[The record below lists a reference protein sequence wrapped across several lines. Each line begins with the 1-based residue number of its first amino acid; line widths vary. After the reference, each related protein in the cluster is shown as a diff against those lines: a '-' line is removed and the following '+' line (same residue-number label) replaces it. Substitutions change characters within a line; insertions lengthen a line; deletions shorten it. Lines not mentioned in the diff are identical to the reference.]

1 MPLPE
6 EAPLVRRPSASA
18 LALQQLQ
25 QWIEDGTLQ
34 PGEVL
39 KDTEIAKTLGVSRTP
54 IREAFQRLEQLGLV
68 VTTRNTRTE
77 VAPARP
83 QDAGL
88 LYVPLSVLHELAVQ
102 LAMPNL
108 TDADLDLMTEIND
121 RLLVAARSGD
131 AVAARQADEDFH
143 SVLFERANNPFL
155 QQVTDWLGVHS
166 RRLEHALLRAGR
178 ADDGLLQR
186 ASGPH
191 LGAAGRRRAAGQH
204 AGEAEHP
211 AHHRRG
217 RGHRNRPIRPER
229 GGRRRGGRSRAGRVA
244 AHPTASCSSRRTTS
258 SSTSTPRPGPAGIA
272 TRPSATVSGVVS
284 KSVRIGFSNVSHSI
298 RPP

>member
-6 EAPLVRRPSASA
+6 EAPPVRRPSASA

-39 KDTEIAKTLGVSRTP
+39 KDTEIAKKLGVSRTP

-88 LYVPLSVLHELAVQ
+88 LYVPLSVLNELAVQ

-121 RLLVAARSGD
+121 RLLAAARRGD

-166 RRLEHALLRAGR
+166 RRLNTLYFKQDVPTTASYNEHLDLISALRSGNEQQASMLAKQNILRTIDVVAV
-178 ADDGLLQR
+178 
-186 ASGPH
+186 SGTDRS
-191 LGAAGRRRAAGQH
+191 GGNAAG
-204 AGEAEHP
+204 AEP
-211 AHHRRG
+211 AD
-217 RGHRNRPIRPER
+217 
-229 GGRRRGGRSRAGRVA
+229 VA
-244 AHPTASCSSRRTTS
+244 
-258 SSTSTPRPGPAGIA
+258 GPAA
-272 TRPSATVSGVVS
+272 
-284 KSVRIGFSNVSHSI
+284 
-298 RPP
+298 

>member
-6 EAPLVRRPSASA
+6 EAPPVRHPSASA

-34 PGEVL
+34 PGEAL
-39 KDTEIAKTLGVSRTP
+39 KDTEIAKKLGVSRTP

-108 TDADLDLMTEIND
+108 TAADLDHMTEINEK
-121 RLLVAARSGD
+121 LLAAARRGD
-131 AVAARQADEDFH
+131 AVAARQLDEDFH
-143 SVLFERANNPFL
+143 SVLYERASNPFL
-155 QQVTDWLGVHS
+155 QQVTDLLGVHS
-166 RRLEHALLRAGR
+166 RRLNTLYFAEDVPTTASYHEHLDLIAALRAGDKQLASTLAR
-178 ADDGLLQR
+178 QNILRTIDVLAPAD
-186 ASGPH
+186 
-191 LGAAGRRRAAGQH
+191 
-204 AGEAEHP
+204 P
-211 AHHRRG
+211 A
-217 RGHRNRPIRPER
+217 
-229 GGRRRGGRSRAGRVA
+229 
-244 AHPTASCSSRRTTS
+244 T
-258 SSTSTPRPGPAGIA
+258 
-272 TRPSATVSGVVS
+272 
-284 KSVRIGFSNVSHSI
+284 
-298 RPP
+298 

>member
-6 EAPLVRRPSASA
+6 EAPPVRRPSASA

-166 RRLEHALLRAGR
+166 RRLNTLYFGQDVPTTASYNEHLDLISALRAG
-178 ADDGLLQR
+178 DEQR
-186 ASGPH
+186 AST
-191 LGAAGRRRAAGQH
+191 LAKQNILRT
-204 AGEAEHP
+204 
-211 AHHRRG
+211 
-217 RGHRNRPIRPER
+217 IDV
-229 GGRRRGGRSRAGRVA
+229 VA
-244 AHPTASCSSRRTTS
+244 VTETS
-258 SSTSTPRPGPAGIA
+258 RPGGNGADGDEADVAGPAA
-272 TRPSATVSGVVS
+272 
-284 KSVRIGFSNVSHSI
+284 
-298 RPP
+298 

>member
-6 EAPLVRRPSASA
+6 EAPKVLRPSASA

-83 QDAGL
+83 QDAEL

-108 TDADLDLMTEIND
+108 TAADLDAMTEIND
-121 RLLVAARSGD
+121 RLLAAARRGD
-131 AVAARQADEDFH
+131 AVAARQADEAFH
-143 SVLFERANNPFL
+143 SVLFDRANNPFL

-166 RRLEHALLRAGR
+166 RRLNTLYFKQDVPTTASYNEHLDLISALRSGDELLASKLAKQNILRTIDVVAMAEDAP
-178 ADDGLLQR
+178 AD
-186 ASGPH
+186 A
-191 LGAAGRRRAAGQH
+191 
-204 AGEAEHP
+204 
-211 AHHRRG
+211 
-217 RGHRNRPIRPER
+217 
-229 GGRRRGGRSRAGRVA
+229 VA
-244 AHPTASCSSRRTTS
+244 AD
-258 SSTSTPRPGPAGIA
+258 GPAA
-272 TRPSATVSGVVS
+272 
-284 KSVRIGFSNVSHSI
+284 
-298 RPP
+298 

>member
-6 EAPLVRRPSASA
+6 EAPHVNRPSASA

-39 KDTEIAKTLGVSRTP
+39 KDSEIARTLGVSRTP

-83 QDAGL
+83 QDAEL

-102 LAMPNL
+102 LAIPNL
-108 TDADLDLMTEIND
+108 QPTDFDTMTEANE
-121 RLLVAARSGD
+121 RLLAAARRGD

-143 SVLFERANNPFL
+143 NVPFERAGNPFL
-155 QQVTDWLGVHS
+155 QQVTDWLSVHS
-166 RRLEHALLRAGR
+166 RRLNTLYFTQNVPTTNSYREHLDLIAALRAGNV
-178 ADDGLLQR
+178 AL
-186 ASGPH
+186 ASTLARQNILRTIDVVRP
-191 LGAAGRRRAAGQH
+191 A
-204 AGEAEHP
+204 EA
-211 AHHRRG
+211 
-217 RGHRNRPIRPER
+217 
-229 GGRRRGGRSRAGRVA
+229 
-244 AHPTASCSSRRTTS
+244 
-258 SSTSTPRPGPAGIA
+258 STEGPAA
-272 TRPSATVSGVVS
+272 
-284 KSVRIGFSNVSHSI
+284 
-298 RPP
+298 

>member
-6 EAPLVRRPSASA
+6 EAPQVNRPSASA

-39 KDTEIAKTLGVSRTP
+39 KDAEIARKLGVSRTP

-83 QDAGL
+83 QDAEL

-102 LAMPNL
+102 LAVPNL
-108 TDADLDLMTEIND
+108 QPADFDAMTEANE
-121 RLLVAARSGD
+121 RLLAAARRGD

-143 SVLFERANNPFL
+143 NVMFERAGNPFL
-155 QQVTDWLGVHS
+155 RQVTDWLSVHS
-166 RRLEHALLRAGR
+166 RRLNTLYFTHNVPTSNSYHEHLDLIAALRSGDTAQASTLARQNILRTI
-178 ADDGLLQR
+178 DVV
-186 ASGPH
+186 
-191 LGAAGRRRAAGQH
+191 
-204 AGEAEHP
+204 HP
-211 AHHRRG
+211 AG
-217 RGHRNRPIRPER
+217 
-229 GGRRRGGRSRAGRVA
+229 V
-244 AHPTASCSSRRTTS
+244 TAE
-258 SSTSTPRPGPAGIA
+258 GPAA
-272 TRPSATVSGVVS
+272 
-284 KSVRIGFSNVSHSI
+284 
-298 RPP
+298 